1 MADKK
6 HRHDLEDEVRHTI
19 EEEPTGD
26 AEKGAALGGLGGAAV
41 GAAAGMAAGPAGAV
55 AGALIGGLAGAI
67 ASGVAV
73 AAVDRMD
80 NDHTVS
86 GVGTATHDPD
96 EDLDDDLEDDDLVP
110 GNRVPGIQ
118 TGGHAVDGTPDTRGM
133 TEKTADAL
141 TGDRIDDKTGKVV
154 DDDADVWPHQHRYND
169 PDLLPGNDLPGIQT
183 GGRTVDGGFD
193 TRGMM
198 EKAADALTS
207 DAIDDKTGKRVYDP
221 DLTPGNDVPGIQTG
235 GRAADGTPDTRG
247 ISEKAADAVTGDR
260 TDDKTGK
267 RV

>member
-6 HRHDLEDEVRHTI
+6 HAHDLEDEVRHPI

-73 AAVDRMD
+73 AAVDRI
-80 NDHTVS
+80 DHDDTVS
-86 GVGTATHDPD
+86 GIGTATHDPD
-96 EDLDDDLEDDDLVP
+96 EDLDEDLDDEALVP
-110 GNRVPGIQ
+110 GNRIPGIQ
-118 TGGHAVDGTPDTRGM
+118 TGGHAVDGSPDTRGM
-133 TEKTADAL
+133 MEKTADAL
-141 TGDRIDDKTGKVV
+141 TGDVIDDKTGKHV
-154 DDDADVWPHQHRYND
+154 DDDADVWPHHHRYSD

-183 GGRTVDGGFD
+183 GGR
-193 TRGMM
+193 
-198 EKAADALTS
+198 
-207 DAIDDKTGKRVYDP
+207 
-221 DLTPGNDVPGIQTG
+221 N
-235 GRAADGTPDTRG
+235 ADGTPDTRG
-247 ISEKAADAVTGDR
+247 VAEKVADAVTGDR